1 MKNGLEEDILGEEG
15 RSRKLRLRGRE
26 RRKLR
31 TRGRENENF
40 TCRKKEG
47 MRGDEEEE
55 EKENKETAP
64 MKEGKAREWGATHI
78 YFISLQTKTF

>member
-1 MKNGLEEDILGEEG
+1 MKNGLAEDILGKRGAVGNCAHEEEKMKT
-15 RSRKLRLRGRE
+15 SLAE
-26 RRKLR
+26 RRKA
-31 TRGRENENF
+31 RE
-40 TCRKKEG
+40 
-47 MRGDEEEE
+47 GDEEEE

>member
-1 MKNGLEEDILGEEG
+1 MKNGLAEDILGEEG
-15 RSRKLRLRGRE
+15 RSRKLR
-26 RRKLR
+26 

-40 TCRKKEG
+40 ACRKKEG
-47 MRGDEEEE
+47 KRGDEEEE

-78 YFISLQTKTF
+78 YFISLQTKRF